1 MIGLLAANSSNAFVG
16 MCCPPY
22 RVAAT
27 RFAPPPPLAVFF
39 VVVVVVFLV
48 VVLVVDGVLVPALT
62 VPEDFELLELELF
75 VELVLLVE
83 LLLVDLF
90 EEPFMLAL
98 VTGSTL
104 YPA

>member
-1 MIGLLAANSSNAFVG
+1 M
-16 MCCPPY
+16 
-22 RVAAT
+22 AAT

-62 VPEDFELLELELF
+62 VPEDFELLELF